1 MTKQFRLY
9 NLLVQCKLPLTEGQL
24 ASRLN
29 TTGDAVR
36 SMVSR
41 VRKLGFRIDT
51 RKRVSSAT
59 GRPLATQ
66 YVYAADRR
74 SRS

>member
-1 MTKQFRLY
+1 MSKQFRLY
-9 NLLVQCKLPLTEGQL
+9 NLLVQQKLSLSEGQL
-24 ASRLN
+24 AQRLG

-41 VRKLGFRIDT
+41 VRKSGFNIVT
-51 RKRVSSAT
+51 RQRTSAT

-66 YVYAADRR
+66 YVYADARR
-74 SRS
+74 SR